1 MWLYLHNNLI
11 ADIYPLV
18 QNGGL
23 GTGDIVYLSG
33 NPLSEDS
40 INIYI
45 PELVARGVI
54 VTYDM

>member
-18 QNGGL
+18 GNGGL
-23 GTGDIVYLSG
+23 GTGDRVYLGG

-40 INIYI
+40 INTYI
-45 PELVARGVI
+45 PELVARGV
-54 VTYDM
+54 VVYFD

>member
-1 MWLYLHNNLI
+1 MWLYLQNDLI
-11 ADIYPLV
+11 TNIYPLV

-23 GTGDIVYLSG
+23 GTGDRVYLDG
-33 NPLSEDS
+33 NPLSDDS

-54 VTYDM
+54 VSY